1 MPQKTRFESV
11 SLDVVRK
18 VVAQEIEQA
27 RAKSEPD
34 QETSVANLK
43 QLEKLVAGK
52 KTVSRNGH
60 RRKI

>member
-11 SLDVVRK
+11 SLDVVKK

-27 RAKSEPD
+27 REKSEPD
-34 QETSVANLK
+34 QETSMAKLK
-43 QLEKLVAGK
+43 QLEKLVADK